1 MPSGF
6 GGTLTLYAVPQA
18 KNVTLLG
25 CYLHTGA
32 PQAIQQRCDE
42 IVSTL
47 GLEGATAFPLAPTAT
62 LRRGAE
68 RRDQQALDAARR
80 RASAPRP
87 GGQGRPAGDRR
98 GRRRRRVQGCSRDA

>member
-47 GLEGATAFPLAPTAT
+47 GLEGATAFPLAPTASY
-62 LRRGAE
+62 AA
-68 RRDQQALDAARR
+68 ALNAAINKLSTSARPPY
-80 RASAPRP
+80 RASRGRPRP
-87 GGQGRPAGDRR
+87 PSRRPPRTTSPARTR
-98 GRRRRRVQGCSRDA
+98 LQPRN